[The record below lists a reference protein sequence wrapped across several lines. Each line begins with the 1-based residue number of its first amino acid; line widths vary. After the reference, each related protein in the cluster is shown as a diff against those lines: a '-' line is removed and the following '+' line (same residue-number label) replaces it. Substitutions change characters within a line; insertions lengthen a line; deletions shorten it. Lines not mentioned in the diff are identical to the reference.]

1 MSNKKRQTKTI
12 TSSPT
17 VTLWSEGKTSSM
29 NQEEF
34 DNWKKKTPWP
44 NNSLEIL
51 VDAILSRKSKDNKL

>member
-29 NQEEF
+29 NQEQF

-44 NNSLEIL
+44 NDSLKIL
-51 VDAILSRKSKDNKL
+51 VDATLSRMKKK